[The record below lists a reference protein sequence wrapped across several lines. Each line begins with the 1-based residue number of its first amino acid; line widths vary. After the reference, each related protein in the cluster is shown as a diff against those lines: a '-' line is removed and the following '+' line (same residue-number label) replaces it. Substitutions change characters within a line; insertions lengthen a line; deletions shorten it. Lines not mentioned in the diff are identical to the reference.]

1 MGFFAARKY
10 REESGSGAPLVVL
23 STASPY
29 KFPVACLRALGLKPA
44 DDEFEVM
51 KQLEEASG
59 MPVPPNL
66 AGLQQAEVL
75 HTDVIDKEDMLDYVL
90 GYIAK

>member
-1 MGFFAARKY
+1 
-10 REESGSGAPLVVL
+10 
-23 STASPY
+23 
-29 KFPVACLRALGLKPA
+29 
-44 DDEFEVM
+44 M

-90 GYIAK
+90 GYISK